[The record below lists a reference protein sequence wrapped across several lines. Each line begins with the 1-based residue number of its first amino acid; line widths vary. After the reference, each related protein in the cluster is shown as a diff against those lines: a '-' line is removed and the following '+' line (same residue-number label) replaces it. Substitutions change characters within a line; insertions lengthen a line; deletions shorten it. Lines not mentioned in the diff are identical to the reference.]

1 MYIIT
6 LIIVLIVIGLGF
18 NTLYKRTNAYNNQ
31 FIDIDKLKKLSQT
44 PDHSL
49 DLVVI
54 GSNAPKFAF
63 DFSEINNLKCSN
75 WCIGPETFE
84 YDAIILKKFQR
95 KLKPNA
101 NVIWAVCP
109 GKFFLHK
116 FLRKNDLAKY
126 YRLLSSEEFP
136 EYNKLQ
142 KTQEYD
148 YPLLFHPKRIK
159 RLIRDIKK
167 DNRLQLNHNLLD
179 KNEIQKDAEWWIRKC
194 WNPEFGI
201 DIENM
206 QPLSDM
212 NQKSIMENIKIV
224 RQVAEYCKE
233 HDFKLTLVYLPLTKE
248 LSELFPDSYVNEFMI
263 DCSKEA
269 IKGFDVSIVDYMR
282 DIRFQNYE
290 YYINSFF
297 MNRKGAKL
305 FTETFINEIICLGN

>member
-1 MYIIT
+1 MYIII
-6 LIIVLIVIGLGF
+6 LIIVLIIIGLGL

-31 FIDIDKLKKLSQT
+31 FIDINKFRKLSKL

-49 DLVVI
+49 DLVTL

-63 DFSEINNLKCSN
+63 DFSEIKDLKCAN
-75 WCIGPETFE
+75 WCVGPETFE
-84 YDAIILKKFQR
+84 YDAVLLKKFHR
-95 KLKPNA
+95 KLKLGA
-101 NVIWAVCP
+101 TVVWTVCP
-109 GKFFLHK
+109 GNFFLYK
-116 FLRKNDLAKY
+116 FLNKNNIVKY
-126 YRLLSSEEFP
+126 YRILSSEEFP
-136 EYNKLQ
+136 EYNKAQ
-142 KTQEYD
+142 KIRDYD
-148 YPLLFHPKRIK
+148 YPLLFYPKQIK

-201 DIENM
+201 DIEYM

-233 HDFKLTLVYLPLTKE
+233 HRLKLTLVYLPLTKE
-248 LSELFPDSYVNEFMI
+248 LSDLFPDSYVNEFMK

-282 DIRFQNYE
+282 DTRFQNYE

-305 FTETFINEIICLGN
+305 FTNIFVKENILCE